1 MTLCLVCFAG
11 HAGLCARALRR
22 VAEVAVLLLSLLGP
36 LLPVA
41 VSPSATAAS
50 TFSLGADAQRSGDR
64 TRIGNCF
71 SPRLLWLAK
80 EDWAAALLAC
90 MHVLDNYLGQGG
102 DEGSRHEGA
111 AGGPRAVDFATFVS
125 ETVEGLAFLA
135 ASPLPSSLQS
145 DQPSLSLF
153 PRTLW
158 SLSFADKRASKH
170 PSSGFF
176 SLPFASSFSPFS
188 LSGGFPGPSATS
200 SHQCPTGRR
209 VVHPVALSLF
219 QQLLVQLLSVNW
231 SPVVDYHVSVQRLL
245 RLSSLRQSSGLLS
258 SSALPGSLSSF
269 SSLSSSHP
277 SEHCFSHLPSP
288 LPNFERQQDVQRTL
302 RMPLDTLA
310 GLTCSHRDRW
320 EAAAPVEDSSSPHVP
335 ISSLRLSSFSP
346 PASPGETHLV
356 SSLAGVCAAFAGK
369 GCDTENEASMHL
381 CGIAIE
387 GALGTL
393 DAIASRMNA
402 HGRSR
407 VLTPSTSSKSASF
420 GALQTRKRR
429 RLTGRGGDG
438 HPRPEEAGERARKG
452 EEGQGDYEEAGASE
466 TDSEGNLED
475 ECRLLYSWLML
486 VLQFAGDSKEV
497 ETSSGEE
504 GDADASPAVTARWAV
519 ASHTVRQGCARR
531 LKTLLLSLHRT
542 FFLPARTLAPSPRSE
557 SQATGRGSAEEDSE
571 ARGNSERLTNAG
583 DTELAPASEPARWIP
598 YDASRRNTGE
608 ITSRAEAPRR
618 TTRVAE
624 PFWVIPSV
632 FAPLLPSVARL
643 LSVYFLLDLRPEEE
657 TVLHFLDLWTSA
669 RCAIHATGAE
679 PNWTVPRV
687 LPGVLRLLLNAAAD
701 PALRAEVL
709 LATPLLLLG
718 REKELSEDTR
728 ERETDEPKLEDE
740 AQGEAARRGRPAR
753 QHGGERGSS
762 LSVIGALRC
771 EGTNIDHCEALLRG
785 ALRLSTEDQR
795 LSFNRLLHHRIDS
808 LYASSCAVSP
818 ASGRSSSGRSALEI
832 VSFKAAL
839 IALAARLLPQPLR
852 CIQGEEAVNA
862 SVRGAE
868 IIAEECRPGEAQIS
882 ATNDNGWEEPLG
894 RKLAFSLLCSTAR
907 LLSAQERSSPCGRDQ
922 VEARVAC
929 ALSSLPS
936 PVLSRLLT
944 AWQQSLSGVS
954 RLTSRAAFLDDSASF
969 EHAFWLPRK
978 PSVAESKGVLRDGL
992 IPKESS
998 SEFSELLRRQLI
1010 TEIYH
1015 FLRSPKTSL
1024 ATLRKE
1030 NTLATVSHA
1039 LLEREEHGFAAS
1051 ASAVQD
1057 ARRRFGACD
1066 SEGAEDPE
1074 ETRRNSE
1081 FSKRPDGVSPFLC
1094 FASLTGNNKEESA
1107 NLSDEEGG
1115 KEESKRS
1122 RHSSASLSSTGSC
1135 SEHLERIKLLL
1146 HAVAQDDAST
1156 LENRLEF
1163 LLWEVFPATV
1173 ARAADSSSPC
1183 SFESSS
1189 SSLSSG
1195 VRASP
1200 SPRKKLDAF
1209 DGMRTRVAKHGEE
1222 PSRYRSASDEAGQQA
1237 GFETE
1242 GESSPQMASLLQFC
1256 VISAIGWV
1264 LTKLGVRNEEATIN
1278 AEGGSDKK
1286 GSVGRGRKGKG
1297 DRDQSVSRRL
1307 SNALARFLSL
1317 VATSHAEPSA
1327 LTLSLSLLF
1336 PFFLLF
1342 TSGGA
1347 QQAASSRVSS
1357 RLPTSQ
1363 SAAPS
1368 VEPALDSTASG
1379 NASDSRFLMPR
1390 REVEALFL
1398 LRGNAI
1404 LRHDGTTTTPQEL
1417 SPPPFSYGLWLS
1429 LLAGQR
1435 DKARRRDSSSF
1446 CVGTGGKPTS
1456 HRAATET
1463 DRGDGM
1469 HAGERRRFQLCFS
1482 PSNTPA
1488 GLPLLCPC
1496 CQDLF
1501 GNPTASVGSL
1511 SPDMFVVS
1519 APASSATPASFALLP
1534 PHTVAPHLPLLPA
1547 MGGPSNTSHLAH
1559 ARTLES
1565 SSSCSPVSPL
1575 LPTSLPSRLLDAPD
1589 LCCTKC
1595 RVAIPPPPPAL
1606 FFAPVEEKA
1615 HASSSS
1621 SSSSSGFPLPS
1632 SLSPHGFC
1640 FNALPLEGPCL
1651 ASAVSLLCA
1660 LVTSLL
1666 RLPPSHPV
1674 YCSPLLHALPGSS
1687 PPEVEPRF
1695 SPFLP
1700 FPAEKWTLASES
1712 ETGKSSR
1719 SESESTVSWDS
1730 RISKARAPR
1739 PRPLLGSRQWIV
1751 EREREQDAIATA
1763 LLPLLILSSKD
1774 VTPQRSPPS
1783 SLHVSPSREHSL
1795 VPRPSPRCGPKLRD
1809 APGDKDKSA
1818 PRCFDS
1824 TCGRIKESL
1833 GFRLLHLLRLS
1844 VRSVSFSAL
1853 PSLFPSISSL
1863 AVSPQTLSP
1872 DASSGSASPSEG
1884 KETQRGGLTAPDRS
1898 GVETNTEAK
1907 RSPRA
1912 GGSQSTDSWPWLLP
1926 DEDSFTRIL
1935 AASPSRKL
1943 LLSAVHS
1950 DSFLVSLLLP
1960 LVVPPPSTLLPS
1972 LSSSSASQAP
1982 SRLACAASPARLCD
1996 GKQRPQGDALHFRSC
2011 WEPAAPSHRLARTLC
2026 SAIQEALPH
2035 LRVSLMVGA
2044 SLSRL
2049 LDALSLVPAS
2059 PDRAREEFQ
2068 DDPEGQETDTDESE
2082 EDESDEGDDV
2092 ICISCCQGVCERFRH
2107 ARMHAQERDEG
2118 TASFISCASSSSPS
2132 SSSVATS
2139 SPLFAWSPDSLLS
2152 LLSFLSSCVS
2162 SLPCFSAA
2170 VSSEPS
2176 SSSWPSSESSSAP
2189 FSSPFSRHTKH
2200 GPGNSSLPSF
2210 PRLYSPS
2217 LLVLADAL
2225 QQRGAPQTHAFC
2237 SFSSLFS
2244 SPSSTPVFSPSSS
2257 LVSSPCSPP
2266 GASPV
2271 DFFRHGEAARALVLT
2286 SLYIC
2291 QRQSR
2296 PIPLTSTS
2304 SPLCLQSLLLSP
2316 LAFAS
2321 PSPSYAELL
2330 CEAHDPRD
2338 AARIQCCNDGLVS
2351 VSNSSSMFGST
2362 TSLRFARAAL
2372 SRHLLR
2378 PALALLYLAGCR
2390 SSKIDRDISDFSMFP
2405 SSSSV
2410 SRLPKPAAAPSTG
2423 GGSCEPQNPGAS
2435 LSSDALACGRS
2446 LAFALHLL
2454 SSMCHHVGLG
2464 ASPSAVLPQGD
2475 EDACRGPP
2483 EGSAIEA
2490 LFSLFFSPEISRSTA
2505 RWGSVIRGAHTP
2517 SSFARLPSPQVS
2529 PGGVPTPFW
2538 RRCCLL
2544 LLLGPATY
2552 TRILQA
2558 RRRRRTPYSPFFASS
2573 SGSWNGAN
2581 RTASPRCPAPGSALL
2596 HAASPVYALANSVAE
2611 EAEDQLLS
2619 RALLPCFLL
2628 HSDFNLRTLQETT
2641 GLYAGSAFDW
2651 SHAVCG
2657 LVLLFLSDAPGPLVK
2672 GRSQYEAPASTL
2684 ERGARE
2690 NERVRGDAEASN
2702 TPTDL
2707 HYLSGVAVVFTALFQ
2722 LAVEGQIVKRDTE
2735 IVDGALRG
2743 LAGDAATAEHSA
2755 QPRAG
2760 AHAGGSLEAAEE
2772 SNAKATVDL
2781 FNEKDDRRSDS
2792 EERHLGREEPAR
2804 VNAGS
2809 STADE
2814 PRVRFSV
2821 GKPQE
2826 DSEGKRCL
2834 KRNKSLFA
2842 ACDRLLLLTLA
2853 RLLWSLSSQ
2862 GLPGEA
2868 TVNVE
2873 KAETE
2878 TNKQCRPASKS
2889 ARSVDRSS
2897 CKSDPSRSV
2906 SELQSQTELEAWTA
2920 GKLAWLQ
2927 TSFSLLLHARE
2938 RLFGS
2943 FKGVQKMPKQVD
2955 EDGERDTKRK
2965 KGNDQKD
2972 AAFDGTQKA
2981 FSFSASQSSGEDDSQ
2996 PLLVITDDEE
3006 ETQMKFGSK
3015 SVGKKRWQ
3023 PALKSQEQSGRHT
3036 SRNEKSHTIRL
3047 SSGRQPSPHDGSL
3060 GAQRDDCDANG
3071 RAMRE
3076 EAPDASTGLADFVTC
3091 HLLELEE
3098 LLLHCL
3104 FPSFPLPPAT
3114 RQYLSNYL
3122 FLLSEPRD
3130 LPQFFVSFLLRSPPA
3145 GALDSIARAS
3155 AAEGCAAS
3163 AEEDT
3168 STKKQPCL
3176 GTSTPFSSSG
3186 LSSGGSLW
3194 GEQERR
3200 RREAKLEEALTVCLN
3215 KPRGLKAL
3223 FLCISCA
3230 HRGLLGTHAAR
3241 LIDSLRHAFEQCK
3254 RQVEVEASRITDLSL
3269 AGVACASPS
3278 ALGTASRSAASLFS
3292 ASHLGSPAPSVD
3304 PCMRAHHEVCQTFL
3318 GALRLLFVSFSPST
3332 LLFYTPFFLH
3342 TLSEFFEERQ
3352 SAVFS
3357 PGDCTAD
3364 EGTRKMLPGK
3374 DRPNAPHVR
3383 ARPATT
3389 DAGDAQD
3396 NACSSGYLETL
3407 EPKALTQD
3415 SASSFE
3421 KWKTQETRS
3430 LLLLLIRQASQAV
3443 GEDGELP
3450 PSALFAA
3457 LACTPVFPLVL
3468 DSDAGEL
3475 PRGRVG
3481 GLARDPDQAD
3491 AAERMYHTRPE
3502 QESDKKDEND
3512 FQAIFDSA
3520 DGLPEM
3526 PRLSLSSKA
3535 PSLGRMDPSTP
3546 SSLLPLFSLLPS
3558 FLFCP
3563 EVSSSSPAYVPPSPS
3578 SRLPTAS
3585 LRSADRRRFMQASSE
3600 TAEDVCRMRRCR
3612 RFLSFQ
3618 RQHPLEVLA
3627 LRLTSIAA
3635 FLDDLHPYLTRLS
3648 AALLLKKFLLAYGT
3662 VLTRLVHAANESYGT
3677 RAGAA
3682 WACAVHG
3689 QNEDTS
3695 EVRRRLDGERASL
3708 YLLSKVAETCEAVV
3722 AEFSDDYSMEPKALP
3737 VACVTLLGFLLP
3749 LVDLRS
3755 SPLSPPRA
3763 APSSSP
3769 LAAPRDEHKSLSVS
3783 AAAVA
3788 LLLCSS
3794 AASTANS
3801 PFPASPPS
3809 LVSPLAPQAAVAA
3822 PASTSGGGGPPH
3834 TSAGDCAWRI
3844 VDEARLC
3851 CELLERVLISHLQ
3864 RPVAARSVQEILRQ
3878 LGFHIHSEPGRLQ
3891 VMFPSLV
3898 AMFRREKK
3906 PTALPTSSPSS
3917 SVPPPVDTVQASP
3930 SLSNPFTP
3938 AALTALLRFPLH
3950 LLSPAFPSSLSSLN
3964 EEAALREYLWRQVFP
3979 PQVRTAL
3986 LPYCFTS
3993 YERTSASSPASFASP
4008 RSSASSGAS
4017 APRRPAPA
4025 GLPVFVTWL
4034 LHQLQMQQVTL
4045 EASERRHAK
4054 VEPEVGAGESKERN
4068 SESSLRLLPNGHKT
4082 RRHKRKPRGTQRS
4095 SQQRSSS
4102 ASASSASSSSR
4113 GTEQEV
4119 IVLSSSASSSD
4130 EGPPPGRKR
4139 DREPVSSSTPLRRSA
4154 LRLSIFRAC
4163 DVVLLQLPKVL
4174 SFLLPHMVDSFL
4186 SSSSDPVMAAEDLG
4200 RRIAS
4205 LLRSSLEG
4213 GSCSDC
4219 AGDTKGA
4226 QPHKEPGGAGR
4237 KSTRCERLGSDD
4249 EQEQGR
4255 RYPRSRTS
4263 DVERSDSHATFQ
4275 KLQSWRAWIVSHALP
4290 RLASRLRPLAEEL
4303 KSLQSASS
4311 SSASPASA
4319 SPSSLSALMS
4329 SASEGRGTGE
4339 RDGEKGG
4346 PSQKT
4351 EDTRRQRII
4360 LLSRSIQRYRAQE
4373 QRQKCLL
4380 QALGRLLESVDRI
4393 LLARAAAS
4401 CEAFARALYWIEA
4414 EMAANVFSSLY
4425 RRTSLGVVGLPSA
4438 VFASFSSLSPASSP
4452 KAESHQGNSPGS
4464 SVAAASDE
4472 DLFCSSVPLLL
4483 TIFRGLHASD
4493 ALVGLLETCKCLSSV
4508 GVTGR
4513 KHPVALSSSPVSS
4526 SSHSS
4531 LSSSPSASSLSSLS
4545 SSTSGPLKERG
4556 FGRGRDGASG
4566 KQAGSG
4572 RRKMHHAEGGHNEA
4586 EKNSKVGYNRNESRH
4601 EVQGL
4606 RGEMVTIENGDE
4618 GALSST
4624 TEEDTDVDDILDIC
4638 ERETGGDNAH
4648 LSMRAIEK
4656 EFQQQWTE
4664 AATLYLQGCVTHAG
4678 LKCSSGVWPSLSR
4691 LLFSLEA
4698 SSQTEALP
4706 GLTKGRREP
4715 TRHSLQLA
4723 ALPPASLSSEF
4734 LADAATACWSLGQWN
4749 DLSLVL
4755 ASAAPPASPVSSS
4768 PRVADRGGRP
4778 SSPPDA
4784 GESWLSLQHAQ
4795 LLALVHQAFQTNR
4808 FRHPESHPNPV
4819 IDKAERAKRT
4829 SQRRSETHDGRSFNS
4844 VSRLQLPHLSTDGT
4858 EPFPSVGARPVR
4870 APGAPN
4876 QPPER
4881 GLCAFLAQAASV
4893 HVRAIRGVSRPLG
4906 AALRESPERAAP
4918 LLRSL
4923 AALSDLSFVLQ
4934 NVGCPLFLASDP
4946 STPTVQGLAHVN
4958 WESLKVS
4965 PLCDPPVSS
4974 CLEEP
4979 FDAESRARISPFSR
4993 WPASPP
4999 STSLRLPPSLYDQLS
5014 VASLLLQ
5021 RSALSFHLNAPSD
5034 ALSPAVCGSH
5044 SASFAA
5050 FHAVLGAGKVAL
5062 EQTHQLVAAAC
5073 VGVTLRQRAR
5083 ELRAPSLQV
5092 PGLLQFSSD
5101 DTLRVIGQANALLRR
5116 RRKSR
5121 RALEGEGGGE
5131 GDQPAAREESETA
5144 TGVVR
5149 ELVYRMKVEGALE
5162 LLDRGQVA
5170 DGLQALSR
5178 LAASSSSGSFAS
5190 SFPSFASVFPSTAPS
5205 ALLLYTREAT
5215 KRLLLPPH
5223 GTIACFEK
5231 AVRQSPCSSTVYFEY
5246 ARFIDS
5252 LISARLEEET
5262 ARPPALASPLGPS
5275 TSVASFP
5282 PRSAERGS
5290 RVEGDEKN
5298 SLTLP
5303 FLVCEAVRLYL
5314 RALACLSV
5322 SRGPSR
5328 SCPPSSS
5335 SLPAEVR
5342 NDHASLYHHHSIHRI
5357 CALVFTF
5364 STPSTF
5370 ISPHTRLDRKTCET
5384 YAAHLSRLLTAEEL
5398 EGSRVSLSLWFLAL
5412 PQVAC
5417 RCQHPLLGRDVC
5429 ENLLAKLM
5437 AAFPWR
5443 TMWLLVNLSNSV
5455 AREKERRESMLRTLE
5470 TIVHRAAEIQKRSSA
5485 ACSTGGTVRVLDVYR
5500 VASVFVREFHRVAMD
5515 EAIRKEDALHANQR
5529 YAELYEMMQ
5538 SLSDPTSLA
5547 APLPR
5552 VALPT
5557 LANLRLSPGDVGDV
5571 ESLVEIL
5578 SLSPEMQVFPSK
5590 QRPKKVT
5597 VVGSDGR
5604 TYSFLVKNERHGD
5617 LRKDSRTMDLAEN
5630 VNVLLAHDPA
5640 CRAKNLRLRT
5650 FSVVTLSEVSGM
5662 IEWVEGLTTMRRC
5675 VSSLYSESV
5684 PDFAQ
5689 RSTEFFRAFQRAQE
5703 RHDHQECYR
5712 IFTHLGLGRLP
5723 PVMQRLF
5730 FHWFNEDPA
5739 RWYRARQNYAH
5750 TLALWSIFGYIIGLG
5765 DRHGENILLDTAD
5778 GSVMHVDFDCLLE
5791 KGRTLPVPEVVPFR
5805 LTQNLVSCLGV
5816 TGVEGPF
5823 KVAAVEAMDV
5833 ARQNREI
5840 LMSILMNFVYDPLI
5854 EWRQAGARHAQLQ
5867 RKQGS
5872 KPGLSSHSLKEGW
5885 ERIAYE
5891 SLVEID
5897 YKLRGGIGG
5906 SSRSL
5911 PPHFPSSFLSDM
5923 RAATGKRQ
5931 QKTGKREGGEMDEK
5945 AQQGAPT
5952 FGSGNQGEQ
5961 RERESEP
5968 TSEHIHNGG
5977 STASLPVR
5985 EQVHAVIDSA
5995 MKLHNLAR
6003 MYVGWVPWL

>member
-1 MTLCLVCFAG
+1 
-11 HAGLCARALRR
+11 
-22 VAEVAVLLLSLLGP
+22 
-36 LLPVA
+36 
-41 VSPSATAAS
+41 
-50 TFSLGADAQRSGDR
+50 
-64 TRIGNCF
+64 
-71 SPRLLWLAK
+71 
-80 EDWAAALLAC
+80 
-90 MHVLDNYLGQGG
+90 
-102 DEGSRHEGA
+102 
-111 AGGPRAVDFATFVS
+111 
-125 ETVEGLAFLA
+125 
-135 ASPLPSSLQS
+135 
-145 DQPSLSLF
+145 
-153 PRTLW
+153 
-158 SLSFADKRASKH
+158 
-170 PSSGFF
+170 
-176 SLPFASSFSPFS
+176 
-188 LSGGFPGPSATS
+188 
-200 SHQCPTGRR
+200 
-209 VVHPVALSLF
+209 
-219 QQLLVQLLSVNW
+219 
-231 SPVVDYHVSVQRLL
+231 
-245 RLSSLRQSSGLLS
+245 
-258 SSALPGSLSSF
+258 
-269 SSLSSSHP
+269 
-277 SEHCFSHLPSP
+277 
-288 LPNFERQQDVQRTL
+288 
-302 RMPLDTLA
+302 MPLDTLA

-393 DAIASRMNA
+393 EAIASRMNA

-438 HPRPEEAGERARKG
+438 HRRPEAAGERARKG

-466 TDSEGNLED
+466 MDSEGNLED

-557 SQATGRGSAEEDSE
+557 SQATGRGSADEDSE

-583 DTELAPASEPARWIP
+583 DTELAPAPEPARWIP

-608 ITSRAEAPRR
+608 IKSRAEAPRR

-632 FAPLLPSVARL
+632 FAPLLPSVGRL

-753 QHGGERGSS
+753 QQGGERGSS

-795 LSFNRLLHHRIDS
+795 LSFYRLLHHRIDS

-852 CIQGEEAVNA
+852 CIQGEEAVN
-862 SVRGAE
+862 SSLRGAE

-882 ATNDNGWEEPLG
+882 ATNNNGWEEPLG

-907 LLSAQERSSPCGRDQ
+907 LLSAQESSSPCDRDQ

-1015 FLRSPKTSL
+1015 
-1024 ATLRKE
+1024 
-1030 NTLATVSHA
+1030 
-1039 LLEREEHGFAAS
+1039 
-1051 ASAVQD
+1051 
-1057 ARRRFGACD
+1057 
-1066 SEGAEDPE
+1066 
-1074 ETRRNSE
+1074 
-1081 FSKRPDGVSPFLC
+1081 
-1094 FASLTGNNKEESA
+1094 
-1107 NLSDEEGG
+1107 
-1115 KEESKRS
+1115 
-1122 RHSSASLSSTGSC
+1122 
-1135 SEHLERIKLLL
+1135 
-1146 HAVAQDDAST
+1146 
-1156 LENRLEF
+1156 
-1163 LLWEVFPATV
+1163 VFPATV
-1173 ARAADSSSPC
+1173 APAADSSSPC

-1195 VRASP
+1195 VRLSP
-1200 SPRKKLDAF
+1200 SPRKKLDSF

-1278 AEGGSDKK
+1278 AEGGSNKK
-1286 GSVGRGRKGKG
+1286 GSVDRGREGKG

-1357 RLPTSQ
+1357 RLPASQ

-1368 VEPALDSTASG
+1368 MEPALDSTASG

-1398 LRGNAI
+1398 LRENAI

-1429 LLAGQR
+1429 LL
-1435 DKARRRDSSSF
+1435 
-1446 CVGTGGKPTS
+1446 
-1456 HRAATET
+1456 
-1463 DRGDGM
+1463 
-1469 HAGERRRFQLCFS
+1469 
-1482 PSNTPA
+1482 
-1488 GLPLLCPC
+1488 
-1496 CQDLF
+1496 
-1501 GNPTASVGSL
+1501 
-1511 SPDMFVVS
+1511 
-1519 APASSATPASFALLP
+1519 
-1534 PHTVAPHLPLLPA
+1534 
-1547 MGGPSNTSHLAH
+1547 
-1559 ARTLES
+1559 
-1565 SSSCSPVSPL
+1565 
-1575 LPTSLPSRLLDAPD
+1575 
-1589 LCCTKC
+1589 
-1595 RVAIPPPPPAL
+1595 
-1606 FFAPVEEKA
+1606 
-1615 HASSSS
+1615 
-1621 SSSSSGFPLPS
+1621 
-1632 SLSPHGFC
+1632 
-1640 FNALPLEGPCL
+1640 
-1651 ASAVSLLCA
+1651 
-1660 LVTSLL
+1660 
-1666 RLPPSHPV
+1666 
-1674 YCSPLLHALPGSS
+1674 
-1687 PPEVEPRF
+1687 
-1695 SPFLP
+1695 
-1700 FPAEKWTLASES
+1700 AEKWTLASES

-1809 APGDKDKSA
+1809 APGDEDKSA

-1872 DASSGSASPSEG
+1872 DASSGSTSPSEG
-1884 KETQRGGLTAPDRS
+1884 KETQWAGLTAPDRS
-1898 GVETNTEAK
+1898 GGETNTEAK

-1950 DSFLVSLLLP
+1950 DSFLVALLLP
-1960 LVVPPPSTLLPS
+1960 LVVPPPSTLLPA

-2035 LRVSLMVGA
+2035 LRVSLMLGA

-2082 EDESDEGDDV
+2082 EDESGEGDDV

-2107 ARMHAQERDEG
+2107 A
-2118 TASFISCASSSSPS
+2118 
-2132 SSSVATS
+2132 
-2139 SPLFAWSPDSLLS
+2139 L
-2152 LLSFLSSCVS
+2152 
-2162 SLPCFSAA
+2162 
-2170 VSSEPS
+2170 
-2176 SSSWPSSESSSAP
+2176 
-2189 FSSPFSRHTKH
+2189 
-2200 GPGNSSLPSF
+2200 
-2210 PRLYSPS
+2210 
-2217 LLVLADAL
+2217 
-2225 QQRGAPQTHAFC
+2225 
-2237 SFSSLFS
+2237 
-2244 SPSSTPVFSPSSS
+2244 
-2257 LVSSPCSPP
+2257 
-2266 GASPV
+2266 
-2271 DFFRHGEAARALVLT
+2271 
-2286 SLYIC
+2286 
-2291 QRQSR
+2291 
-2296 PIPLTSTS
+2296 
-2304 SPLCLQSLLLSP
+2304 
-2316 LAFAS
+2316 
-2321 PSPSYAELL
+2321 
-2330 CEAHDPRD
+2330 
-2338 AARIQCCNDGLVS
+2338 
-2351 VSNSSSMFGST
+2351 SNSSSMFGST
-2362 TSLRFARAAL
+2362 TSLPFARAAL

-2423 GGSCEPQNPGAS
+2423 GGSCEPQKPGAS
-2435 LSSDALACGRS
+2435 LSSDALACDRS

-2454 SSMCHHVGLG
+2454 SSVCHHVGLG

-2651 SHAVCG
+2651 SHAVSG
-2657 LVLLFLSDAPGPLVK
+2657 LVLLFLSDAPRPLVK
-2672 GRSQYEAPASTL
+2672 GRSQYAAPASTL

-2772 SNAKATVDL
+2772 RNAKATVDL
-2781 FNEKDDRRSDS
+2781 FNEKGDRRSDS

-2906 SELQSQTELEAWTA
+2906 SELQSQTGLEAWTA

-2955 EDGERDTKRK
+2955 EDGKRDTKRK

-3036 SRNEKSHTIRL
+3036 TRNEKSHTIRL

-3145 GALDSIARAS
+3145 DALDSIARAS

-3176 GTSTPFSSSG
+3176 GTSTPFSSSS
-3186 LSSGGSLW
+3186 LSSGGSMW

-3292 ASHLGSPAPSVD
+3292 ASHLGCPAPSVD

-3342 TLSEFFEERQ
+3342 TFSEFFEERQ

-3415 SASSFE
+3415 SASSVE

-3526 PRLSLSSKA
+3526 PRLFLSSKA

-3689 QNEDTS
+3689 QSEDTS

-3794 AASTANS
+3794 AASTANN

-3844 VDEARLC
+3844 GDEARLC

-3906 PTALPTSSPSS
+3906 PTALPPSSPSS

-4017 APRRPAPA
+4017 GKAQNSRETGATKAVARGRLPERCEGQDADAGPTSGLALKKKGVAFGTSPPRRPAPA

-4311 SSASPASA
+4311 SSPSPASA

-4339 RDGEKGG
+4339 RDGERGG

-4464 SVAAASDE
+4464 SVAATSDE

-4526 SSHSS
+4526 SSHSC

-4624 TEEDTDVDDILDIC
+4624 TEEDTDVDDILDIG

-4664 AATLYLQGCVTHAG
+4664 AATLYLQGSWVSAAEPGDTSADEENDFEERHGDSGLRLLSPAAHWAGWFRCVTHAG

-4706 GLTKGRREP
+4706 GVTKGRREP

-4819 IDKAERAKRT
+4819 IDKADRAKRT

-5092 PGLLQFSSD
+5092 PGFLQFSSD

-5131 GDQPAAREESETA
+5131 ADQPAAREESETA

-5178 LAASSSSGSFAS
+5178 LAASSSYGSFAS

-5231 AVRQSPCSSTVYFEY
+5231 TQSTCT
-5246 ARFIDS
+5246 
-5252 LISARLEEET
+5252 LGT
-5262 ARPPALASPLGPS
+5262 A
-5275 TSVASFP
+5275 
-5282 PRSAERGS
+5282 
-5290 RVEGDEKN
+5290 
-5298 SLTLP
+5298 
-5303 FLVCEAVRLYL
+5303 C
-5314 RALACLSV
+5314 
-5322 SRGPSR
+5322 
-5328 SCPPSSS
+5328 
-5335 SLPAEVR
+5335 
-5342 NDHASLYHHHSIHRI
+5342 
-5357 CALVFTF
+5357 
-5364 STPSTF
+5364 
-5370 ISPHTRLDRKTCET
+5370 
-5384 YAAHLSRLLTAEEL
+5384 
-5398 EGSRVSLSLWFLAL
+5398 
-5412 PQVAC
+5412 
-5417 RCQHPLLGRDVC
+5417 
-5429 ENLLAKLM
+5429 
-5437 AAFPWR
+5437 
-5443 TMWLLVNLSNSV
+5443 
-5455 AREKERRESMLRTLE
+5455 
-5470 TIVHRAAEIQKRSSA
+5470 
-5485 ACSTGGTVRVLDVYR
+5485 
-5500 VASVFVREFHRVAMD
+5500 
-5515 EAIRKEDALHANQR
+5515 
-5529 YAELYEMMQ
+5529 
-5538 SLSDPTSLA
+5538 
-5547 APLPR
+5547 
-5552 VALPT
+5552 
-5557 LANLRLSPGDVGDV
+5557 
-5571 ESLVEIL
+5571 
-5578 SLSPEMQVFPSK
+5578 
-5590 QRPKKVT
+5590 
-5597 VVGSDGR
+5597 
-5604 TYSFLVKNERHGD
+5604 
-5617 LRKDSRTMDLAEN
+5617 
-5630 VNVLLAHDPA
+5630 
-5640 CRAKNLRLRT
+5640 
-5650 FSVVTLSEVSGM
+5650 
-5662 IEWVEGLTTMRRC
+5662 
-5675 VSSLYSESV
+5675 
-5684 PDFAQ
+5684 
-5689 RSTEFFRAFQRAQE
+5689 
-5703 RHDHQECYR
+5703 
-5712 IFTHLGLGRLP
+5712 
-5723 PVMQRLF
+5723 
-5730 FHWFNEDPA
+5730 
-5739 RWYRARQNYAH
+5739 
-5750 TLALWSIFGYIIGLG
+5750 
-5765 DRHGENILLDTAD
+5765 
-5778 GSVMHVDFDCLLE
+5778 
-5791 KGRTLPVPEVVPFR
+5791 
-5805 LTQNLVSCLGV
+5805 GV
-5816 TGVEGPF
+5816 TEC
-5823 KVAAVEAMDV
+5823 
-5833 ARQNREI
+5833 
-5840 LMSILMNFVYDPLI
+5840 
-5854 EWRQAGARHAQLQ
+5854 
-5867 RKQGS
+5867 
-5872 KPGLSSHSLKEGW
+5872 
-5885 ERIAYE
+5885 
-5891 SLVEID
+5891 
-5897 YKLRGGIGG
+5897 
-5906 SSRSL
+5906 
-5911 PPHFPSSFLSDM
+5911 
-5923 RAATGKRQ
+5923 
-5931 QKTGKREGGEMDEK
+5931 
-5945 AQQGAPT
+5945 
-5952 FGSGNQGEQ
+5952 
-5961 RERESEP
+5961 
-5968 TSEHIHNGG
+5968 
-5977 STASLPVR
+5977 
-5985 EQVHAVIDSA
+5985 
-5995 MKLHNLAR
+5995 
-6003 MYVGWVPWL
+6003 

>member
-1 MTLCLVCFAG
+1 M
-11 HAGLCARALRR
+11 LR
-22 VAEVAVLLLSLLGP
+22 
-36 LLPVA
+36 
-41 VSPSATAAS
+41 
-50 TFSLGADAQRSGDR
+50 
-64 TRIGNCF
+64 
-71 SPRLLWLAK
+71 
-80 EDWAAALLAC
+80 
-90 MHVLDNYLGQGG
+90 
-102 DEGSRHEGA
+102 
-111 AGGPRAVDFATFVS
+111 
-125 ETVEGLAFLA
+125 
-135 ASPLPSSLQS
+135 
-145 DQPSLSLF
+145 
-153 PRTLW
+153 
-158 SLSFADKRASKH
+158 
-170 PSSGFF
+170 
-176 SLPFASSFSPFS
+176 
-188 LSGGFPGPSATS
+188 
-200 SHQCPTGRR
+200 
-209 VVHPVALSLF
+209 
-219 QQLLVQLLSVNW
+219 
-231 SPVVDYHVSVQRLL
+231 
-245 RLSSLRQSSGLLS
+245 
-258 SSALPGSLSSF
+258 
-269 SSLSSSHP
+269 
-277 SEHCFSHLPSP
+277 
-288 LPNFERQQDVQRTL
+288 
-302 RMPLDTLA
+302 
-310 GLTCSHRDRW
+310 CS
-320 EAAAPVEDSSSPHVP
+320 
-335 ISSLRLSSFSP
+335 
-346 PASPGETHLV
+346 
-356 SSLAGVCAAFAGK
+356 
-369 GCDTENEASMHL
+369 
-381 CGIAIE
+381 
-387 GALGTL
+387 
-393 DAIASRMNA
+393 
-402 HGRSR
+402 
-407 VLTPSTSSKSASF
+407 
-420 GALQTRKRR
+420 
-429 RLTGRGGDG
+429 
-438 HPRPEEAGERARKG
+438 
-452 EEGQGDYEEAGASE
+452 
-466 TDSEGNLED
+466 TDS
-475 ECRLLYSWLML
+475 
-486 VLQFAGDSKEV
+486 F
-497 ETSSGEE
+497 
-504 GDADASPAVTARWAV
+504 
-519 ASHTVRQGCARR
+519 
-531 LKTLLLSLHRT
+531 
-542 FFLPARTLAPSPRSE
+542 
-557 SQATGRGSAEEDSE
+557 
-571 ARGNSERLTNAG
+571 
-583 DTELAPASEPARWIP
+583 
-598 YDASRRNTGE
+598 
-608 ITSRAEAPRR
+608 
-618 TTRVAE
+618 
-624 PFWVIPSV
+624 
-632 FAPLLPSVARL
+632 
-643 LSVYFLLDLRPEEE
+643 
-657 TVLHFLDLWTSA
+657 
-669 RCAIHATGAE
+669 
-679 PNWTVPRV
+679 
-687 LPGVLRLLLNAAAD
+687 
-701 PALRAEVL
+701 
-709 LATPLLLLG
+709 
-718 REKELSEDTR
+718 
-728 ERETDEPKLEDE
+728 
-740 AQGEAARRGRPAR
+740 
-753 QHGGERGSS
+753 
-762 LSVIGALRC
+762 
-771 EGTNIDHCEALLRG
+771 
-785 ALRLSTEDQR
+785 
-795 LSFNRLLHHRIDS
+795 
-808 LYASSCAVSP
+808 
-818 ASGRSSSGRSALEI
+818 
-832 VSFKAAL
+832 
-839 IALAARLLPQPLR
+839 
-852 CIQGEEAVNA
+852 
-862 SVRGAE
+862 
-868 IIAEECRPGEAQIS
+868 
-882 ATNDNGWEEPLG
+882 
-894 RKLAFSLLCSTAR
+894 
-907 LLSAQERSSPCGRDQ
+907 LSAC
-922 VEARVAC
+922 
-929 ALSSLPS
+929 
-936 PVLSRLLT
+936 
-944 AWQQSLSGVS
+944 
-954 RLTSRAAFLDDSASF
+954 
-969 EHAFWLPRK
+969 
-978 PSVAESKGVLRDGL
+978 
-992 IPKESS
+992 
-998 SEFSELLRRQLI
+998 
-1010 TEIYH
+1010 
-1015 FLRSPKTSL
+1015 
-1024 ATLRKE
+1024 
-1030 NTLATVSHA
+1030 
-1039 LLEREEHGFAAS
+1039 
-1051 ASAVQD
+1051 
-1057 ARRRFGACD
+1057 
-1066 SEGAEDPE
+1066 
-1074 ETRRNSE
+1074 
-1081 FSKRPDGVSPFLC
+1081 
-1094 FASLTGNNKEESA
+1094 
-1107 NLSDEEGG
+1107 
-1115 KEESKRS
+1115 
-1122 RHSSASLSSTGSC
+1122 
-1135 SEHLERIKLLL
+1135 
-1146 HAVAQDDAST
+1146 
-1156 LENRLEF
+1156 
-1163 LLWEVFPATV
+1163 
-1173 ARAADSSSPC
+1173 
-1183 SFESSS
+1183 
-1189 SSLSSG
+1189 
-1195 VRASP
+1195 
-1200 SPRKKLDAF
+1200 
-1209 DGMRTRVAKHGEE
+1209 
-1222 PSRYRSASDEAGQQA
+1222 
-1237 GFETE
+1237 
-1242 GESSPQMASLLQFC
+1242 
-1256 VISAIGWV
+1256 
-1264 LTKLGVRNEEATIN
+1264 
-1278 AEGGSDKK
+1278 
-1286 GSVGRGRKGKG
+1286 
-1297 DRDQSVSRRL
+1297 
-1307 SNALARFLSL
+1307 SL

-1357 RLPTSQ
+1357 RLPVSQ

-1398 LRGNAI
+1398 LRENAI

-1496 CQDLF
+1496 CEDLF

-1511 SPDMFVVS
+1511 SPDMFAVS

-1674 YCSPLLHALPGSS
+1674 YCSPLLPALPGSS

-1809 APGDKDKSA
+1809 APGDEDKSA

-1912 GGSQSTDSWPWLLP
+1912 GGSQSADSWPWLLP

-2026 SAIQEALPH
+2026 PAIQEALPH
-2035 LRVSLMVGA
+2035 LRVSLMLGA

-2244 SPSSTPVFSPSSS
+2244 SPSSTRVFSPSSS
-2257 LVSSPCSPP
+2257 LVSSPGSPP

-2296 PIPLTSTS
+2296 TIPLTSTS

-2338 AARIQCCNDGLVS
+2338 AARIQCCNDSLVS

-2454 SSMCHHVGLG
+2454 SSVCHHVGLG

-2517 SSFARLPSPQVS
+2517 SSFARLSSPQVS

-2581 RTASPRCPAPGSALL
+2581 RTASTRFPAPGSALL

-2722 LAVEGQIVKRDTE
+2722 LAVEGQVVKRDTE

-2760 AHAGGSLEAAEE
+2760 AHARGSLEAAEE
-2772 SNAKATVDL
+2772 RNAKATVDL

-2821 GKPQE
+2821 GRTQE

-2834 KRNKSLFA
+2834 KRNESLFA

-2920 GKLAWLQ
+2920 GKLVWLR

-2943 FKGVQKMPKQVD
+2943 FKGAQKMPKQVD

-3076 EAPDASTGLADFVTC
+3076 EEPDASTGLADFVTC

-3155 AAEGCAAS
+3155 AGEGCAAS

-3168 STKKQPCL
+3168 STKKQPCF
-3176 GTSTPFSSSG
+3176 GTSTPFSSSS
-3186 LSSGGSLW
+3186 LSSGGSMW

-3278 ALGTASRSAASLFS
+3278 ALGTASRSTASLFS
-3292 ASHLGSPAPSVD
+3292 ASHLGFPAPSVD

-3342 TLSEFFEERQ
+3342 TFSEFFEERQ

-3578 SRLPTAS
+3578 SHLPTAS
-3585 LRSADRRRFMQASSE
+3585 PRSADRRRFMQASSE
-3600 TAEDVCRMRRCR
+3600 TAEDVCRVRRCR

-3844 VDEARLC
+3844 GDEARLC

-3878 LGFHIHSEPGRLQ
+3878 LGFHIHSEP
-3891 VMFPSLV
+3891 
-3898 AMFRREKK
+3898 
-3906 PTALPTSSPSS
+3906 
-3917 SVPPPVDTVQASP
+3917 
-3930 SLSNPFTP
+3930 
-3938 AALTALLRFPLH
+3938 
-3950 LLSPAFPSSLSSLN
+3950 
-3964 EEAALREYLWRQVFP
+3964 
-3979 PQVRTAL
+3979 
-3986 LPYCFTS
+3986 
-3993 YERTSASSPASFASP
+3993 
-4008 RSSASSGAS
+4008 

-4226 QPHKEPGGAGR
+4226 QPHKERAGAGR

-4311 SSASPASA
+4311 SSASPAST

-4339 RDGEKGG
+4339 RDGERGG

-4464 SVAAASDE
+4464 SVSATSDE

-4624 TEEDTDVDDILDIC
+4624 TEEDTDVDDILDIG

-4706 GLTKGRREP
+4706 GVTKGRREP

-4819 IDKAERAKRT
+4819 MDKAERAKRT

-4946 STPTVQGLAHVN
+4946 STRTVQGLAHVN
-4958 WESLKVS
+4958 WESLKAS
-4965 PLCDPPVSS
+4965 PLCGPPVSS

-5021 RSALSFHLNAPSD
+5021 RSALSFHLNASSD

-5723 PVMQRLF
+5723 PIFISGFPPFLLFQHSKRLCTSRLF